1 MLLISRIKL
10 PLLKKSSHK
19 AKPKPNKRLRRSSCK
34 QLPSE
39 IQEII
44 CSMVL
49 GNDASNPFALTAMR
63 VCKTWASFICERMY
77 KQFQFK
83 NYIQFI
89 GFINTIALKNPVLP
103 YNLYVRHIDLT
114 PVNKYGVDIRVRRL
128 IKYCPNLSSIQLGQ
142 ATSVKADTL
151 QLMGKYCYNVQ
162 TLEMGGLQSFPFM
175 FDCDFSGMLSLESL
189 SLSTTPL
196 QSASLNTIPRSISQL
211 QISQM
216 DALEHDEFARFL
228 KHHQQLVSLSVR
240 RCKHLNKDFATL
252 IGHLPILDVLELSGP
267 EIDDEGLKEMFNI
280 PTQLKTLRLCH
291 TQISDTTLEA
301 IAAGCLVIQH
311 LDIAQN
317 TNVTQYGINSLL
329 RKKQFQQLTY

>member
-1 MLLISRIKL
+1 M
-10 PLLKKSSHK
+10 
-19 AKPKPNKRLRRSSCK
+19 AKPKPNKRFRRSSCK

-49 GNDASNPFALTAMR
+49 GDNNSNPFALTAVR
-63 VCKTWASFICERMY
+63 VCKTWANFICERIY

-89 GFINTIALKNPVLP
+89 GFVNTISLKNPVLP

-114 PVNKYGVDIRVRRL
+114 PVNKYGVDVRVRRL
-128 IKYCPNLSSIQLGQ
+128 FKHCPNILSIQLGQ

-151 QLMGKYCYNVQ
+151 QLMGKYCHNVQ

-175 FDCDFSGMLSLESL
+175 FECDFSGMISLKSL
-189 SLSTTPL
+189 TLSTTPL
-196 QSASLNTIPRSISQL
+196 QSISLNTMPTSLCHLEIT
-211 QISQM
+211 QM
-216 DALEHDEFARFL
+216 DAIEYSELAEFLEH
-228 KHHQQLVSLSVR
+228 HQHIKSLSIR

-252 IGHLPILDVLELSGP
+252 ISQLTMLDVLELSGP
-267 EIDDEGLKEMFNI
+267 EVDDDGLKDVFNI
-280 PTQLKTLRLCH
+280 TTQFKSLKLCH

-301 IAAGCLVIQH
+301 IAAGCLVVKH

-317 TNVTQYGINSLL
+317 TNITQYGISSLL
-329 RKKQFQQLTY
+329 RKKQFKKLTI

>member
-10 PLLKKSSHK
+10 PLFGKSSHR

-77 KQFQFK
+77 RQFQFK

-89 GFINTIALKNPVLP
+89 GFINTIALKDPVLP
-103 YNLYVRHIDLT
+103 YNLYVQHIDLT

-128 IKYCPNLSSIQLGQ
+128 IKHCPNLSSIQLGQ

-151 QLMGKYCYNVQ
+151 QLMGKYCHNVH
-162 TLEMGGLQSFPFM
+162 TLEMGGMQSFPFM
-175 FDCDFSGMLSLESL
+175 FDCDFSGMLNLESL

-196 QSASLNTIPRSISQL
+196 QSASLNTVPQSISQL

-216 DALEHDEFARFL
+216 DALEHDDFASFL

-240 RCKHLNKDFATL
+240 RCKHLNKGFASL

-301 IAAGCLVIQH
+301 IAAGCLVVQH

-317 TNVTQYGINSLL
+317 TNVTQYGINLLL
-329 RKKQFQQLTY
+329 RKKQFRQLTY

>member
-10 PLLKKSSHK
+10 PLFGKSSHR

-128 IKYCPNLSSIQLGQ
+128 IKHCPNLSSIQLGQ
-142 ATSVKADTL
+142 ATSVKADTF
-151 QLMGKYCYNVQ
+151 QLMGKYCHNVQ
-162 TLEMGGLQSFPFM
+162 ILKMGSMQSFPFM
-175 FDCDFSGMLSLESL
+175 FECDFSGMLSLESL
-189 SLSTTPL
+189 SLCTTPL
-196 QSASLNTIPRSISQL
+196 QSASLNTIPQSISQL

-216 DALEHDEFARFL
+216 DALEHDDFERFL
-228 KHHQQLVSLSVR
+228 KHHTQLVSLTVR
-240 RCKHLNKDFATL
+240 RCKHLNKGFAAL
-252 IGHLPILDVLELSGP
+252 IGHLPVLDVLELSGP

-291 TQISDTTLEA
+291 TQISDRTLEA
-301 IAAGCLVIQH
+301 IAAGCLVVQH
-311 LDIAQN
+311 LDVAHN
-317 TNVTQYGINSLL
+317 THVTQYGIDLLL
-329 RKKQFQQLTY
+329 RKKRFQQLTY